1 MRSPHL
7 KPGGRR
13 VEESAREHDSC
24 LPKSGR
30 PYRLESDLCLRNL
43 SDSSLAG
50 EGCSLAGSSAQ
61 SPKAGASL
69 GGGRGEGTEDGG
81 G

>member
-1 MRSPHL
+1 MSP
-7 KPGGRR
+7 
-13 VEESAREHDSC
+13 EEWET
-24 LPKSGR
+24 LQTGV
-30 PYRLESDLCLRNL
+30 SDLCLRNL
-43 SDSSLAG
+43 SDSRLAG

>member
-1 MRSPHL
+1 MSP
-7 KPGGRR
+7 
-13 VEESAREHDSC
+13 EEWET
-24 LPKSGR
+24 LQTGV
-30 PYRLESDLCLRNL
+30 SDLCLRNL
-43 SDSSLAG
+43 SDSRLAG

-81 G
+81 E

>member
-1 MRSPHL
+1 MSP
-7 KPGGRR
+7 
-13 VEESAREHDSC
+13 EEWET
-24 LPKSGR
+24 LQTGV
-30 PYRLESDLCLRNL
+30 SDLCLRNL
-43 SDSSLAG
+43 SDSRLAG
-50 EGCSLAGSSAQ
+50 EGCSLAGGSAQ